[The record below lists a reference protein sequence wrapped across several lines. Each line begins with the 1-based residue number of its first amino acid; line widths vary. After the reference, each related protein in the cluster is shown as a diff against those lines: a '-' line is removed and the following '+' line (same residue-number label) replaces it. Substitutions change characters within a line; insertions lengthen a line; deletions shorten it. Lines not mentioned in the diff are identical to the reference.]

1 VAASNRRS
9 EIVDAAMTLF
19 AGEGYRGTS
28 LASIAETVGLTLPGL
43 LHYFPSKQELLVAVL
58 EERDRRDEA
67 AAEERYA
74 MGQDL
79 FTGLELLVAHNA
91 ESPNLV
97 KLFTVLV
104 GEAAVSPAHPAHE
117 HIARRYRYVTD
128 AIAARVGRS
137 IELGDVPPDVD
148 PEVLARLLMAV
159 MDGLQIQWLL
169 DEDLEMTALLRA
181 FLDLVRQAARAAP
194 GVPTD

>member
-19 AGEGYRGTS
+19 ANEGYRGTS

-67 AAEERYA
+67 AAEDRYA
-74 MGQDL
+74 TGQDL

-91 ESPNLV
+91 ESRNLV

-104 GEAAVSPAHPAHE
+104 GEAAVSPAHPAHQ
-117 HIARRYRYVTD
+117 HFAQRYRYVAE
-128 AIAARVGRS
+128 AIASRMDASV
-137 IELGDVPPDVD
+137 ELGDLAPDVD
-148 PEVLARLLMAV
+148 RDLLARLLMAV

-169 DEDLEMTALLRA
+169 DEELDMTVALTGFLELLR
-181 FLDLVRQAARAAP
+181 DAARAS

>member
-1 VAASNRRS
+1 
-9 EIVDAAMTLF
+9 MTLF
-19 AGEGYRGTS
+19 ANEGYRGTS

-74 MGQDL
+74 TGQDL

-91 ESPNLV
+91 ESRNLV

-117 HIARRYRYVTD
+117 HFAKRYRYVTE
-128 AIAARVGRS
+128 AIASRMDASV
-137 IELGDVPPDVD
+137 ELGDLAPDVD
-148 PEVLARLLMAV
+148 RDLLARLLMAV

-169 DEDLEMTALLRA
+169 DEELDMTVALAGFLELLR
-181 FLDLVRQAARAAP
+181 DAARAS